1 DFWQTDYDAVSN
13 TWQITYNLPLDS
25 LNDVPQD
32 VEFRIKYLQTH
43 ITDLNYD
50 GRIDNK
56 DYCILANDWSDEIS
70 PVDIAPQ
77 PFGDG
82 KVDFMDLA
90 FFVEYWLTATT
101 IPPLPTKAS
110 NPSPVDNAT
119 GVSTTTAD
127 LGWTAGSDAESH
139 DVYFGTADPPPF
151 IGNQTETTFGPGTMA
166 LATTH
171 YWRIDSV
178 NGWGKTEGTVWS
190 FRTIGGGPGF
200 PGPASNPSPAD
211 NAKGVSITAT
221 DLDWTAG
228 SNATSHDV
236 YFGTNN
242 PPPFIQ
248 NQAGTTFDPDTMDYI
263 TTYYW
268 RVDEV
273 NAYGKFTGVVW
284 SFTTTGAGPG

>member
-1 DFWQTDYDAVSN
+1 MIHREAVGNNITVTASTGTVLSEYPIKIKALRNQAQFIVNGGLGYIPMTFTDLQDYRGFTLETKDGSNWILVDQSVHGNDFWQTDYDAVSN

-127 LGWTAGSDAESH
+127 LGWITRCLFWNSR
-139 DVYFGTADPPPF
+139 P
-151 IGNQTETTFGPGTMA
+151 TTI
-166 LATTH
+166 
-171 YWRIDSV
+171 YR
-178 NGWGKTEGTVWS
+178 
-190 FRTIGGGPGF
+190 
-200 PGPASNPSPAD
+200 
-211 NAKGVSITAT
+211 
-221 DLDWTAG
+221 
-228 SNATSHDV
+228 
-236 YFGTNN
+236 
-242 PPPFIQ
+242 
-248 NQAGTTFDPDTMDYI
+248 
-263 TTYYW
+263 
-268 RVDEV
+268 
-273 NAYGKFTGVVW
+273 
-284 SFTTTGAGPG
+284 